1 MARVRGTITIRVP
14 AHITLAR
21 VESDAPGRFYEIAF
35 DPQNLVFC
43 TCEAWRYFG
52 HTCKHLK
59 AFRTTLAKAVA

>member
-1 MARVRGTITIRVP
+1 MARVHRTITIRVP

-21 VESDAPGRFYEIAF
+21 VESDAPGKFYEIAL

-43 TCEAWRYFG
+43 TCNAWRYFG

-59 AFRTTLAKAVA
+59 AFRRQLTEAA